1 MIRKEKHLFYLELKR
16 RLFHKLSISVRSI
29 IIYSL
34 TLNSLKFLNKQR
46 TSLYLNT
53 NYYKYSSFRSTSRCV
68 LSGRTHAISKK
79 LNISRFFARS
89 FINNGMVTGYKR
101 ASW

>member
-16 RLFHKLSISVRSI
+16 RLFYKLSTSVRNI

-34 TLNSLKFLNKQR
+34 TLNSLRYLNKQK
-46 TSLYLNT
+46 TLLYLST
-53 NYYKYSSFRSTSRCV
+53 NYYKYSSFRPTSRCI

-89 FINNGMVTGYKR
+89 FINNGLVTGYKR